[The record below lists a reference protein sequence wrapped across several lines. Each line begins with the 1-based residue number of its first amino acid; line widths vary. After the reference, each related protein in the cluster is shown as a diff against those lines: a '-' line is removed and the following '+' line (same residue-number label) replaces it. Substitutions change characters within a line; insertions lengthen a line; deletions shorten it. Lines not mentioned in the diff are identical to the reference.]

1 MILTDGNANDHN
13 MNIENSNKND
23 HHVVDGTNACINIT
37 HIMTAHIHAIR
48 NLCHR
53 HNNIMMTIVNNM
65 HNKIVLCN
73 A

>member
-1 MILTDGNANDHN
+1 MCRCVCSSEGG
-13 MNIENSNKND
+13 ENKLFQW
-23 HHVVDGTNACINIT
+23 HVVNSKNACINIT